1 MTAVSI
7 KFFTYFVVTFFNENT
22 VYSCYFIRTSEE
34 IFQLHCSSLVM
45 SGNAVE
51 GLNMQQAITFTSSNK
66 YFYCKGVMTNIC
78 DISSELP
85 SDKVYGPSRENLSHQ

>member
-1 MTAVSI
+1 
-7 KFFTYFVVTFFNENT
+7 
-22 VYSCYFIRTSEE
+22 
-34 IFQLHCSSLVM
+34 M